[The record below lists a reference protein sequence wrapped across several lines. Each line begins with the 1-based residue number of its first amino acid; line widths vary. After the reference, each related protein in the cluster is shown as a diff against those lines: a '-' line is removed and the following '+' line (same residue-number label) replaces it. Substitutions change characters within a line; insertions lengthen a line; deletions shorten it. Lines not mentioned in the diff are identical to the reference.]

1 MDSAVGLAIAAYV
14 IWGVS
19 NFLDRVVVSTRAVS
33 AGAYVILGAWCAPLL
48 VVLLPWVEVPW
59 PSARELALAV
69 AAGAVFVVVL
79 WPYYAALETEEASR
93 VVPLWHLEPIV
104 VLIATRLLW
113 DEGLPGTAKLA
124 FPMLLVGSAVLSVD
138 DLRAFTQ
145 IRPRALLMLPA
156 VGAAA
161 AYALLTRA
169 LVRTYDPVAA
179 ALLIRVCFA
188 VLVLAL
194 GFVPAIRRKALQ
206 QALDTDLLSI
216 GLVATTLFMGSIGF
230 FLWNRAIQL
239 GSVAITTAMS
249 GVTAVVV
256 LAMAMLVKRVAPG
269 LVEERVDRDAL
280 AQKALGIV
288 LMGGGVAILSLWG

>member
-1 MDSAVGLAIAAYV
+1 M
-14 IWGVS
+14 
-19 NFLDRVVVSTRAVS
+19 
-33 AGAYVILGAWCAPLL
+33 
-48 VVLLPWVEVPW
+48 
-59 PSARELALAV
+59 
-69 AAGAVFVVVL
+69 
-79 WPYYAALETEEASR
+79 
-93 VVPLWHLEPIV
+93 
-104 VLIATRLLW
+104 
-113 DEGLPGTAKLA
+113 
-124 FPMLLVGSAVLSVD
+124 
-138 DLRAFTQ
+138 
-145 IRPRALLMLPA
+145 
-156 VGAAA
+156 
-161 AYALLTRA
+161 
-169 LVRTYDPVAA
+169 
-179 ALLIRVCFA
+179 
-188 VLVLAL
+188 LAL

>member
-1 MDSAVGLAIAAYV
+1 MQVLGGGATAT
-14 IWGVS
+14 
-19 NFLDRVVVSTRAVS
+19 STKSSGSCETRS
-33 AGAYVILGAWCAPLL
+33 SSRSDGGTL
-48 VVLLPWVEVPW
+48 E
-59 PSARELALAV
+59 SHRE
-69 AAGAVFVVVL
+69 
-79 WPYYAALETEEASR
+79 
-93 VVPLWHLEPIV
+93 
-104 VLIATRLLW
+104 
-113 DEGLPGTAKLA
+113 KN
-124 FPMLLVGSAVLSVD
+124 
-138 DLRAFTQ
+138 
-145 IRPRALLMLPA
+145 
-156 VGAAA
+156 
-161 AYALLTRA
+161 LT
-169 LVRTYDPVAA
+169 
-179 ALLIRVCFA
+179 
-188 VLVLAL
+188 